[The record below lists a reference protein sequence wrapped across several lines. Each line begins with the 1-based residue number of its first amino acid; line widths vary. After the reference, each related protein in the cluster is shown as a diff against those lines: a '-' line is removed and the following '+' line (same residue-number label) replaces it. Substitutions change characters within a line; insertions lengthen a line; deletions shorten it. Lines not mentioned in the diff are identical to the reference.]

1 MAKESFLSKLRS
13 DSSSVMDEEQRLK
26 KELMDLRIKQ
36 SSGQLKEIHKIKETK
51 KAIAQLK
58 TVSNEKSEEKKT

>member
-13 DSSSVMDEEQRLK
+13 DSSSVMDEEHRLK

-51 KAIAQLK
+51 RAIAQLK

>member
-1 MAKESFLSKLRS
+1 MAKKSFLSKLRQ

-58 TVSNEKSEEKKT
+58 TVSNENSEEKKT

>member
-1 MAKESFLSKLRS
+1 MAKKSFLSKLRG

-36 SSGQLKEIHKIKETK
+36 SSGQLKEVHKIKETK
-51 KAIAQLK
+51 RAIAQLK
-58 TVSNEKSEEKKT
+58 TVSNENSEEKKT

>member
-58 TVSNEKSEEKKT
+58 TVSNENSEEKKT

>member
-1 MAKESFLSKLRS
+1 MAKKSFLSKLRG

-51 KAIAQLK
+51 RAIAQLK
-58 TVSNEKSEEKKT
+58 TVSNENSEEKKT

>member
-51 KAIAQLK
+51 RAIAQLK

>member
-1 MAKESFLSKLRS
+1 
-13 DSSSVMDEEQRLK
+13 
-26 KELMDLRIKQ
+26 MDLRIKQ

-58 TVSNEKSEEKKT
+58 TVVNENPEEKKT

>member
-1 MAKESFLSKLRS
+1 MAKKSFLSKLRQ

-58 TVSNEKSEEKKT
+58 TVVNENPEEKKT

>member
-1 MAKESFLSKLRS
+1 MAKKSFLSKLRG

-51 KAIAQLK
+51 RAIAQLK

>member
-1 MAKESFLSKLRS
+1 MAKKSFLSKLRQ

-51 KAIAQLK
+51 RAIAQLK
-58 TVSNEKSEEKKT
+58 TVSNENSEEKKT

>member
-1 MAKESFLSKLRS
+1 MAKKSFLSKLRS

-51 KAIAQLK
+51 RAIAQLK

>member
-1 MAKESFLSKLRS
+1 MAKKSFLSKLRR

-51 KAIAQLK
+51 RAIAQLK
-58 TVSNEKSEEKKT
+58 TVSNENSEEKKT